1 MGLAGGHVAQPYRG
15 VCAGGGQQLSVG
27 AERHAEHR
35 VGVAL
40 RPSARLSIHAVDKL
54 VGLRLAGAVHAV
66 KPAMSGHRRPVARRP
81 VLRKA
86 VRRYGHND
94 APPRT
99 SKASRERGHG
109 RRGSQASHGLK
120 RPGVLSS
127 TGHVEPGRRRA
138 PRSAEAGRGALQR
151 CCAGQAMERTLDRS
165 APDCLFAAASVSTMA
180 RRNNPPCSL
189 ISREASVPR

>member
-1 MGLAGGHVAQPYRG
+1 MAAGAAMGLAGGHVAQPHRG

-127 TGHVEPGRRRA
+127 TATSSRDAEGRLVPPKRDEAPFRGAVLVRRWSARWTGRRPTA
-138 PRSAEAGRGALQR
+138 CSPRHRCRRWHAGTTR
-151 CCAGQAMERTLDRS
+151 
-165 APDCLFAAASVSTMA
+165 PAA
-180 RRNNPPCSL
+180 
-189 ISREASVPR
+189 